1 MSATNTNSK
10 NVIIEIGTEE
20 LPPKALQK
28 LSNAFSNGII
38 DRIKQ
43 AGLSFNGYKS
53 YATPRRLALFIDNL
67 ECNQEDQIIDRKG
80 PALKA
85 AYDADGNPTKAAE
98 GFARS
103 CGITVD
109 QVEKLETDKGS
120 WLFYQVT
127 QKGKN
132 AAELLPDFVQQ
143 SLDALPIP
151 KRMRWGSSKVEFVR
165 PVHWILM
172 MMGEEI
178 IDTTILDIKSSNST
192 RGHRFYANQDMLIK
206 CPKEYATT
214 LVEQGKVIPDFNQ
227 RRDIIKEK
235 VVAVADSLG
244 GVAIIDENLLDEVTA
259 LVEWPVPVAGGFE
272 ESFLEVPQEAL
283 ISSMQDHQ
291 KYFPVVDKD
300 GKLLPHF
307 ITVSNIDSNNP
318 EAVKSGN
325 EKVIRPRLADAAF
338 FWSQDRKHK
347 LDSHIEKLKT
357 VVFQNKLGTVFEK
370 SCRVSELAKVI
381 AENIGSNPENAA
393 RAAVLAKCDLM
404 SDMVGEFPDLQGI
417 MGRYYAT
424 LDGEETEVANAIE
437 QHYLPKFAGDSL
449 PTCKTA
455 SALALADRIDT
466 ICGIFSIGQ
475 LPTGDK
481 DPFALRRAALGIIRI
496 LTENGYD
503 IDLKQL
509 LTTATE
515 QLPGEIDQE
524 KTVSEVYGF
533 IIDRLKGY
541 YADKGVSAN
550 VFDAV
555 QSTYPAELTDFEKRI
570 NACVEFSKLS
580 ESESLAAANKR
591 IKNILKKVEGDVSDT
606 VDNALLQED
615 AEKQLAEAVATAEQK
630 VAPLFAKREYT
641 QALTELATL
650 RTTIDAFFDNVM
662 VMADDAAIKSNRI
675 AMLNKLANMFM
686 QAADISKL

>member
-1 MSATNTNSK
+1 MTDTK

-20 LPPKALQK
+20 LPPKALKK
-28 LSNAFSNGII
+28 LSDAFSNGII

-43 AGLSFNGYKS
+43 AGLSFSDYES
-53 YATPRRLALFIDNL
+53 YATPRRLALFINNL

-85 AYDADGNPTKAAE
+85 AYDEDGNPTKAAE

-103 CGITVD
+103 CGTTID
-109 QVEKLETDKGS
+109 QVDKLETDKGS
-120 WLFYQVT
+120 WLFYKVT

-143 SLDALPIP
+143 SLDTLPIP

-172 MMGEEI
+172 MMGDEV
-178 IDTTILDIKSSNST
+178 IDTTILDIKSSNTT
-192 RGHRFYANQDMLIK
+192 RGHRFYANQDMVIK

-214 LVEQGKVIPDFNQ
+214 LREQGKVIPDFNE
-227 RRDIIKEK
+227 RREIIKEK
-235 VVAVADSLG
+235 VIAIADSLNG
-244 GVAIIDENLLDEVTA
+244 KAIIDEDLLNEVTG
-259 LVEWPVPVAGGFE
+259 LVEWPVPIAGDFE

-325 EKVIRPRLADAAF
+325 ERVIRPRLADAAF
-338 FWSQDRKHK
+338 FWSQDRKQK
-347 LDSHIEKLKT
+347 LDGYIEKLKT

-381 AENIGSNPENAA
+381 AEQIGSDPESAA
-393 RAAVLAKCDLM
+393 RAAVLAKCDLI

-424 LDGEETEVANAIE
+424 HDGENAEVANAIE

-449 PTCKTA
+449 PTSKTA

-503 IDLKQL
+503 LDLKQL
-509 LTTATE
+509 LTTAAE

-524 KTVSEVYGF
+524 KTVAEVYGF

-541 YADKGVSAN
+541 YLEKGVSAN

-555 QSTYPAELTDFEKRI
+555 QSISPAELTDFEKRI

-591 IKNILKKVEGDVSDT
+591 IKNILKKVEGDIADT
-606 VDNALLQED
+606 IDSGLLQED
-615 AEKQLAEAVATAEQK
+615 AEKQLAEAIATAEQK
-630 VAPLFAKREYT
+630 VAPLFAEREYT
-641 QALTELATL
+641 KALTELAEL

-662 VMADDAAIKSNRI
+662 VMTDDAEIKGNRI

-686 QAADISKL
+686 QAADISRLQFCL

>member
-1 MSATNTNSK
+1 MSETK
-10 NVIIEIGTEE
+10 NLIIEIGTEE
-20 LPPKALQK
+20 LPPKALKK
-28 LSNAFSNGII
+28 LSDAFSDGIL

-43 AGLSFNGYKS
+43 AGLSFADSKS

-67 ECNQEDQIIDRKG
+67 ECTQKDQIIDRKG

-85 AYDADGNPTKAAE
+85 AFDKDGNPTKAAE

-103 CGITVD
+103 CGTTVD
-109 QVEKLETDKGS
+109 QVDKLETDKGS
-120 WLFYQVT
+120 WLFYKVT
-127 QKGKN
+127 QKGKS
-132 AAELLPDFVQQ
+132 AAELIPEFVQQ
-143 SLDALPIP
+143 SLDSLPIP
-151 KRMRWGSSKVEFVR
+151 KRMRWGSSNVEFVR

-172 MMGEEI
+172 MMGEEVI
-178 IDTTILDIKSSNST
+178 ETTILDIKSSNCT
-192 RGHRFYANQDMLIK
+192 RGHRFYANDDMPIK

-214 LVEQGKVIPDFNQ
+214 LEQGKVIPDFAQ
-227 RRDIIKEK
+227 RREIIKEK
-235 VVAVADSLG
+235 TLAVADSLNG
-244 GVAIIDENLLDEVTA
+244 TAIIDEDLLDEVTA
-259 LVEWPVPVAGGFE
+259 LVEWPVPIAGDFE

-307 ITVSNIDSNNP
+307 ITVSNIDSTNP

-325 EKVIRPRLADAAF
+325 ERVIRPRLADAAF
-338 FWSQDRKHK
+338 FWSQDRKNK
-347 LDSHIEKLKT
+347 LESNIEKLKT

-370 SCRVSELAKVI
+370 SCRVAELAKII
-381 AENIGSNPENAA
+381 AERVGADPENAA

-424 LDGEETEVANAIE
+424 LDGEDAEVANAIE

-455 SALALADRIDT
+455 SALALADRVDT
-466 ICGIFSIGQ
+466 ICGIFGIGQ

-496 LTENGYD
+496 LTENRYD
-503 IDLKQL
+503 LDLKLL
-509 LTTATE
+509 LTAATA
-515 QLPGEIDQE
+515 QLPGDIDQGN
-524 KTVSEVYGF
+524 TVNEVYNF
-533 IIDRLKGY
+533 IIERLKGY
-541 YADKGVSAN
+541 YAEKGISAN

-555 QSTYPAELTDFEKRI
+555 QSTNPAELTDFEKRL
-570 NACVEFSKLS
+570 NACVEFSKLD

-591 IKNILKKVEGDVSDT
+591 IKNILKKVEGDIAGTIDS
-606 VDNALLQED
+606 NLLQED
-615 AEKQLAEAVATAEQK
+615 AEKGLAEAIATAEQT
-630 VAPLFAKREYT
+630 VAPLFEEREYT
-641 QALTELATL
+641 KALSELATL
-650 RTTIDAFFDNVM
+650 RTTVDTFFDNVM
-662 VMADDAAIKSNRI
+662 VMADDDAIKGNRI
-675 AMLNKLANMFM
+675 AMLNKLSNMFM
-686 QAADISKL
+686 QAADISRL

>member
-1 MSATNTNSK
+1 MTDTK

-20 LPPKALQK
+20 LPPKALKK
-28 LSNAFSNGII
+28 LSDAFSNGII

-43 AGLSFNGYKS
+43 AGLSFSDFKS

-85 AYDADGNPTKAAE
+85 AYDKDGNPTKAAE

-103 CGITVD
+103 CGTTID
-109 QVEKLETDKGS
+109 QVDKLETEKGS
-120 WLFYQVT
+120 WLFYKVT
-127 QKGKN
+127 KKGKN
-132 AAELLPDFVQQ
+132 AAELLPEFVQQ

-165 PVHWILM
+165 PVHWVLM
-172 MMGEEI
+172 MLGEEV

-192 RGHRFYANQDMLIK
+192 RGHRFYANQDMAIK
-206 CPKEYATT
+206 CPEEYKTT
-214 LVEQGKVIPDFNQ
+214 LIEQGKVIPDFNE
-227 RRDIIKEK
+227 RRKIIKEK
-235 VVAVADSLG
+235 VIAVADSLNG
-244 GVAIIDENLLDEVTA
+244 KAIINEDLLNEVTG
-259 LVEWPVPVAGGFE
+259 LVEWPVPLSGDFE

-307 ITVSNIDSNNP
+307 ITVANIDSNDP

-325 EKVIRPRLADAAF
+325 ERVIRPRLADAAF

-381 AENIGSNPENAA
+381 AEQIDADPEKAA

-424 LDGEETEVANAIE
+424 HDGEDAEVANAIE

-449 PTCKTA
+449 PTCKIA
-455 SALALADRIDT
+455 STLALADRIDT

-503 IDLKQL
+503 LDLKQL
-509 LTTATE
+509 LTTAAE

-524 KTVSEVYGF
+524 KTVTEVYGF

-541 YADKGVSAN
+541 YLEKGISAN

-555 QSTYPAELTDFEKRI
+555 QSTSPAELTDFEKRI
-570 NACVEFSKLS
+570 NACVEFSKLN

-591 IKNILKKVEGDVSDT
+591 IKNILKKVEDDIADT
-606 VDNALLQED
+606 IDSELLQED
-615 AEKQLAEAVATAEQK
+615 AEKQLAEAIATAEQK
-630 VAPLFAKREYT
+630 VTPLFADREYT
-641 QALTELATL
+641 KALTELAEL

-662 VMADDAAIKSNRI
+662 VMTDDAAIKGNRI

-686 QAADISKL
+686 QAADISRL